1 MARIHIEND
10 DSLPDLADLLKGT
23 RIKQSPR
30 KKMQQGDVPQ
40 PQAQPRSRQA
50 SDSERFPSDLSP
62 PSGSL
67 PRVSGSLPRGKASN
81 SRQLDTS
88 DDCKPA
94 RRRNEAEDEKAAK
107 PRQRVLKKVENNARL
122 GSGSA
127 SKEKTGLTTEDNEV
141 DKKTLPSRTPRRV
154 AKPRFQQIVFS
165 NDEDVENEVE
175 NKEEYDSDDSLP
187 SPSKLFRKP
196 RLFGAELDKSA
207 RGLKEPS
214 LKLGKFLIPSL
225 PSSAAVLRESLVAKT
240 QPVLPTTS
248 SPTSSSDN
256 DKSAFLI

>member
-1 MARIHIEND
+1 MARIHIDND

-30 KKMQQGDVPQ
+30 KKIQRGDVSQ
-40 PQAQPRSRQA
+40 PQPRSRQA
-50 SDSERFPSDLSP
+50 SDSLRFS
-62 PSGSL
+62 SGSL
-67 PRVSGSLPRGKASN
+67 PPSDSVPRTYGSLPRRKASD

-88 DDCKPA
+88 DECRTA
-94 RRRNEAEDEKAAK
+94 RRRNEAEDEKATK

-127 SKEKTGLTTEDNEV
+127 SKEGVRLTIGENDG
-141 DKKTLPSRTPRRV
+141 DKKVLPSRTPRRV
-154 AKPRFQQIVFS
+154 AKPTVQQIAFFD
-165 NDEDVENEVE
+165 DEDAENEVE
-175 NKEEYDSDDSLP
+175 KKEEYDSDDSLP

-196 RLFGAELDKSA
+196 RLFGVELDESA

-214 LKLGKFLIPSL
+214 LKLGKVLIPSL
-225 PSSAAVLRESLVAKT
+225 PSSAVVSKESLVLKT

-248 SPTSSSDN
+248 RPTSSSDN